1 MHAWMARR
9 RGVDVV
15 QLDRDAEPRQASVR
29 NFGLV
34 WVSGRA
40 RGAELA
46 LALRSREL
54 WEAIGAEV
62 PGVGFR
68 PNGSLTVALHPA
80 ELAVME
86 EMVAQADAA
95 ARGMKLLDPVEVGAV
110 NPAVRGEIEGA
121 LFCERDA
128 VVEPRLALPAIRA
141 HLEARG
147 GYRFLPNRNVVGID
161 GTEVVDHTGERHRA
175 DVVVLA
181 TGDAYDGV
189 AARHLT
195 GAPLRRCRLQ
205 MCQTARF
212 QPALATSIADGE
224 SLRYY
229 PAFQLPSLAGL
240 HPPVEIVARH
250 HMQLLLVQR
259 ANGELTIG
267 DTHAYDEPFDFAVQ
281 EEFIDAVSSQL
292 GDGTERALEYV
303 RATMGQSKIVVFRS
317 LFDGD
322 EEAARAA
329 NRRFERAFDAAVDR
343 GEIGPIAGA
352 ETALADLRAAGVRL
366 CLTTGFSASTRDRI
380 INALGW
386 RGSIDLALSP
396 ENAGRG
402 RPYPDMILSA

>member
-1 MHAWMARR
+1 VTTVAIVGGGVVGTMHAWMARR
-9 RGVDVV
+9 RGLDVV
-15 QLDRDAEPRQASVR
+15 HLDRDAEPRRASVR

-40 RGAELA
+40 RGAELT

-68 PNGSLTVALHPA
+68 PNGSLTVALHRA

-86 EMVAQADAA
+86 EMMAQADAA
-95 ARGMKLLDPVEVGAV
+95 ARRMKLLQPVEVSAV

-147 GYRFLPNRNVVGID
+147 GYRFLPSRDVVGID
-161 GTEVVDHTGERHRA
+161 GGDVVDHTGEHHRA
-175 DVVVLA
+175 DLVVLA
-181 TGDAYDGV
+181 TGDAYSGV
-189 AARHLT
+189 AAPQLT

-205 MCQTARF
+205 MCQTAPLRT
-212 QPALATSIADGE
+212 ALTTSIADGD

-229 PAFQLPSLAGL
+229 PAFQLPSRAGL
-240 HPPVEIVARH
+240 DPPAAIVARH

-267 DTHAYDEPFDFAVQ
+267 DTHAYDEPFDFAV
-281 EEFIDAVSSQL
+281 EEEAYAYLLARAERILGTALPPVRRRWAGVYSQSTDDRVVHRAGRL
-292 GDGTERALEYV
+292 DGVADGV
-303 RATMGQSKIVVFRS
+303 IVV
-317 LFDGD
+317 
-322 EEAARAA
+322 
-329 NRRFERAFDAAVDR
+329 
-343 GEIGPIAGA
+343 
-352 ETALADLRAAGVRL
+352 
-366 CLTTGFSASTRDRI
+366 TG
-380 INALGW
+380 LG
-386 RGSIDLALSP
+386 
-396 ENAGRG
+396 GRG
-402 RPYPDMILSA
+402 MTLAPAVAEETFAELGA

>member
-1 MHAWMARR
+1 MTTVAIVGGGVVGTMHAWMARR

-128 VVEPRLALPAIRA
+128 VVDLKLGSASLCPEIR
-141 HLEARG
+141 
-147 GYRFLPNRNVVGID
+147 D
-161 GTEVVDHTGERHRA
+161 
-175 DVVVLA
+175 
-181 TGDAYDGV
+181 
-189 AARHLT
+189 
-195 GAPLRRCRLQ
+195 
-205 MCQTARF
+205 
-212 QPALATSIADGE
+212 
-224 SLRYY
+224 
-229 PAFQLPSLAGL
+229 
-240 HPPVEIVARH
+240 
-250 HMQLLLVQR
+250 LLL
-259 ANGELTIG
+259 L
-267 DTHAYDEPFDFAVQ
+267 P
-281 EEFIDAVSSQL
+281 
-292 GDGTERALEYV
+292 
-303 RATMGQSKIVVFRS
+303 
-317 LFDGD
+317 
-322 EEAARAA
+322 
-329 NRRFERAFDAAVDR
+329 
-343 GEIGPIAGA
+343 
-352 ETALADLRAAGVRL
+352 
-366 CLTTGFSASTRDRI
+366 
-380 INALGW
+380 
-386 RGSIDLALSP
+386 
-396 ENAGRG
+396 
-402 RPYPDMILSA
+402 